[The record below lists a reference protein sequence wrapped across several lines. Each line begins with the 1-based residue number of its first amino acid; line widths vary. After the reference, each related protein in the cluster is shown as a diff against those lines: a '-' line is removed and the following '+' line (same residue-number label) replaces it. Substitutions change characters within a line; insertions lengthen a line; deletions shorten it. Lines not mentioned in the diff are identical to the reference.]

1 MKFLSKHIYPIFLVA
16 VFSLPLAAQAA
27 LPDFTKIV
35 DASKN
40 SVVNIS
46 TKSKTRS
53 SPAKKYN
60 IPELPEGS
68 PFGELFDK
76 FFDQDEFER
85 RHRDAQ
91 SLGSESN
98 PGRLE
103 WWRFSGCRR
112 WHPAHGERIR
122 WWWFNTYSRCLYW
135 PRGLQTD
142 PRQNRYGTNYR

>member
-1 MKFLSKHIYPIFLVA
+1 MKFLSKHIYPIILVA

-46 TKSKTRS
+46 TKTAIKR

-76 FFDQDEFER
+76 FFDQDEFDR
-85 RHRDAQ
+85 RRRDAQ
-91 SLGSESN
+91 SL
-98 PGRLE
+98 PG
-103 WWRFSGCRR
+103 
-112 WHPAHGERIR
+112 
-122 WWWFNTYSRCLYW
+122 CLSA
-135 PRGLQTD
+135 RE
-142 PRQNRYGTNYR
+142 